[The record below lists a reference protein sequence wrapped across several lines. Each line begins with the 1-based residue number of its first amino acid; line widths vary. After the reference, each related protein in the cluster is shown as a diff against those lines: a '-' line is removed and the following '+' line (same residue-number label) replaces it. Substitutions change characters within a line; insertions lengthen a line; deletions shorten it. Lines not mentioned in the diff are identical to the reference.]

1 MSVLALSGFWLYKK
15 IHLWKIQSPNIW
27 IQSQFQQNICT
38 LRPFWKRKT
47 CIFFLSTLTF
57 SFCWKQY
64 TWNSSSDFWRS
75 SAVSVLITVLLKMIN
90 KLKYYRVIGL
100 AYCTILKMSTSGYC
114 HIMTTTN
121 TTNATMNH
129 YQKKEKHLIL
139 KKDKMPTM
147 PFLALWWIPDY

>member
-1 MSVLALSGFWLYKK
+1 MVFGFTKRSTYGKYSPQIFEFNHNFNKIFVVLEPFEKKNLY
-15 IHLWKIQSPNIW
+15 L
-27 IQSQFQQNICT
+27 
-38 LRPFWKRKT
+38 
-47 CIFFLSTLTF
+47 FFSTLAF

-64 TWNSSSDFWRS
+64 IWNSSSDFWRS

-147 PFLALWWIPDY
+147 PFLAL

>member
-1 MSVLALSGFWLYKK
+1 MVFGFTKRSTYGKYSPQIFEFNHNFNKIFVLLD
-15 IHLWKIQSPNIW
+15 
-27 IQSQFQQNICT
+27 
-38 LRPFWKRKT
+38 PFEKEKLVS
-47 CIFFLSTLTF
+47 FFLSTLTF